1 MATDIHA
8 CLVRKKI
15 TEICPLSLYSIP
27 TCLYDLRNQ
36 SIVKYYE
43 AKCMVPRQSNQWTES
58 QSKKHTEGQTL
69 CNLLCDSLLEK
80 VFEYVTVVRLTQNLV
95 PPQGHTVR

>member
-1 MATDIHA
+1 M
-8 CLVRKKI
+8 LEKN
-15 TEICPLSLYSIP
+15 TENYPSPFYSIP

-36 SIVKYYE
+36 SFVKYYE
-43 AKCMVPRQSNQWTES
+43 AKCMVPRQTNQWTES
-58 QSKKHTEGQTL
+58 QSKKNTEGQTL
-69 CNLLCDSLLEK
+69 YNLLCDSLLEK